1 MWGGLN
7 VSIFIPYIF
16 WFLYC
21 LTDHE
26 REKRG
31 HLQRWGPGQAPW
43 GRGSCCEAWQHG
55 SNRHTMSTQTF
66 WPWTWS
72 QTLEWW
78 KTVTNNH
85 KSQIIQHNTI
95 LFLDISSN
103 QWNQGLFLP
112 SKHHQCHP
120 NAGQREPCY
129 CKKRMKCLDLQQMQN
144 KRYGMCQRYSGFPQ
158 IVLVVKQIFPLNL
171 I

>member
-16 WFLYC
+16 WILYC

-26 REKRG
+26 RERRG

-43 GRGSCCEAWQHG
+43 GRGSCCEAWQRG

-103 QWNQGLFLP
+103 QWNQGLFYLQNIINVIQMLVKESHVTAKREWNAWIY
-112 SKHHQCHP
+112 SK
-120 NAGQREPCY
+120 
-129 CKKRMKCLDLQQMQN
+129 CKIKGTVCV
-144 KRYGMCQRYSGFPQ
+144 GGTVGFH
-158 IVLVVKQIFPLNL
+158 ILC
-171 I
+171 